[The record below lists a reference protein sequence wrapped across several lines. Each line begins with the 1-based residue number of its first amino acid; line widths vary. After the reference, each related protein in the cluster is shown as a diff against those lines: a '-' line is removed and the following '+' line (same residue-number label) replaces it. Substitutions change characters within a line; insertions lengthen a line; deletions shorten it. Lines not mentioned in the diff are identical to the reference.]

1 MDPQQRDAL
10 GRQVLEVLEDA
21 PGGLSEYALINHLRD
36 QGHPAFQRSLTGDNL
51 SLFRTHFLLFH
62 VLYRLRMQLW
72 LERRAIVE
80 ISPLRIV
87 LLAYRERAGVHQGL
101 AGHDP
106 LCEYYLDAEHLEAT
120 TAEQVHALL
129 QGFWSGSSTAAQRVH
144 ALDVMG
150 LSEPVDEVTIRRQ
163 YRRLVMR
170 HHPDRGGD
178 KERLQ
183 AVNAA
188 MDVLMPARR

>member
-1 MDPQQRDAL
+1 MDPQQRNAL
-10 GRQVLEVLEDA
+10 SRQVLEVLEDT
-21 PGGLSEYALINHLRD
+21 PGGLSEYALINRLRD
-36 QGHPAFQRSLTGDNL
+36 QGHPVFQRSLTGDNL
-51 SLFRTHFLLFH
+51 NLFRVHFLLFH

-72 LERRAIVE
+72 LERRAILE

-87 LLAYRERAGVHQGL
+87 LLAYCEQAAARRGL

-106 LCEYYLDAEHLEAT
+106 LCEYYLDADHLEAT
-120 TAEQVHALL
+120 TAAQVNALL

-150 LSEPVDEVTIRRQ
+150 LSDPVDAGTIRRQ